1 MRYLVILLGFLL
13 FNGCA
18 YQSRNLM
25 HVQAE
30 KFAYGLISC
39 TNCDFTIERSM
50 NTNPQQQTGGSDEK
64 INAVGNSVIGI

>member
-1 MRYLVILLGFLL
+1 MKYLVIMLGFLL

-25 HVQAE
+25 NVKAE

-39 TNCDFTIERSM
+39 TNCDFTIERTM
-50 NTNPQQQTGGSDEK
+50 NTNPQQQTGGNYEK
-64 INAVGNSVIGI
+64 FNAVGNSVFGD